1 MQHLVNPQLQFNKI
15 DNYMKH
21 VTNFTGWKTS
31 NNINESL
38 ILTLQVGVILGI
50 LGWKGLRALIRK
62 VAEKIGGKTE
72 LDKAQLKEIIDETI
86 DAIAKLNPS
95 EINLSAIRSELK
107 GRVEA
112 EEIKTINDI
121 EKSFKELSK

>member
-1 MQHLVNPQLQFNKI
+1 
-15 DNYMKH
+15 MKH
-21 VTNFTGWKTS
+21 VTNFNGWKAS

-62 VAEKIGGKTE
+62 IAEKIGGNTE
-72 LDKAQLKEIIDETI
+72 LDKAQLKKLIDEAI
-86 DAIAKLNPS
+86 DSVAKLNPS
-95 EINLSAIRSELK
+95 EISLAAIKSELK
-107 GRVEA
+107 GRVDA

-121 EKSFKELSK
+121 EKAFKQLSK

>member
-1 MQHLVNPQLQFNKI
+1 
-15 DNYMKH
+15 MKH
-21 VTNFTGWKTS
+21 VHNFGGWKAE

-62 VAEKIGGKTE
+62 IAEKIGGTTE
-72 LDKAQLKEIIDETI
+72 LDKAQLKEIIDTTI
-86 DAIAKLNPS
+86 DSIAKLNPS
-95 EINLSAIRSELK
+95 EISLAAIRSELK
-107 GRVEA
+107 GRVDA

>member
-1 MQHLVNPQLQFNKI
+1 
-15 DNYMKH
+15 MKH

>member
-1 MQHLVNPQLQFNKI
+1 
-15 DNYMKH
+15 MKH

-72 LDKAQLKEIIDETI
+72 LDKAQLKEIIDKTI

-107 GRVEA
+107 GRVDA

>member
-1 MQHLVNPQLQFNKI
+1 
-15 DNYMKH
+15 MKH
-21 VTNFTGWKTS
+21 VSNFGGWKAE

-62 VAEKIGGKTE
+62 IAEKVGGKTE
-72 LDKAQLKEIIDETI
+72 LDKKQLKEIIDEAM
-86 DAIAKLNPS
+86 DSVAKLNPS
-95 EINLSAIRSELK
+95 EVSLAAIRSELK
-107 GRVEA
+107 GRVDS
-112 EEIKTINDI
+112 EEITTINDI

>member
-1 MQHLVNPQLQFNKI
+1 
-15 DNYMKH
+15 MKH
-21 VTNFTGWKTS
+21 VSNFDGWKSS

-62 VAEKIGGKTE
+62 IAEKIGGTTE
-72 LDKAQLKEIIDETI
+72 LDKAQLKEIIDKTI
-86 DAIAKLNPS
+86 ESVAKLNPS
-95 EINLSAIRSELK
+95 EISLAAIKSELK
-107 GRVEA
+107 GRVDA

-121 EKSFKELSK
+121 EKAFKELSK

>member
-1 MQHLVNPQLQFNKI
+1 
-15 DNYMKH
+15 MKH

-72 LDKAQLKEIIDETI
+72 LDKAQLKEIIDKTI